1 MASTQFSG
9 WLKVTLI
16 EAGWA
21 PSLVFIVHVLVHVAF
36 DAYDRYPVLDM
47 PVHFLGGV
55 VIAFFLS
62 RASINASRFRV
73 IGPFQPTT
81 HLVLVGSLVCS
92 ATVFWEFAEYVYD
105 RAFGT
110 RHQLSL
116 DDTLLDMLLGIIG
129 GGVFL
134 IGSAWTGGLA
144 DPSIES
150 GETGAA

>member
-1 MASTQFSG
+1 
-9 WLKVTLI
+9 
-16 EAGWA
+16 
-21 PSLVFIVHVLVHVAF
+21 
-36 DAYDRYPVLDM
+36 
-47 PVHFLGGV
+47 
-55 VIAFFLS
+55 
-62 RASINASRFRV
+62 
-73 IGPFQPTT
+73 
-81 HLVLVGSLVCS
+81 
-92 ATVFWEFAEYVYD
+92 VFWEFAEYVYD